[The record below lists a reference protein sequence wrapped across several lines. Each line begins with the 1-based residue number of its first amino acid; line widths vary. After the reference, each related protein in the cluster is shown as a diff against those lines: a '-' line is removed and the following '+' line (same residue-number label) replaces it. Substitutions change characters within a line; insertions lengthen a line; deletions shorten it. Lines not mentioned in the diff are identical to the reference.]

1 MNKCNYAPPLAS
13 LWTWAPRRPGH
24 GPQMLPPNTAG
35 RFSHLTLPILAWPPN
50 DRRVVSNSEIFQ
62 CSRAGRPGDANH
74 CLSTN
79 NDSLSPPP
87 GTPSPASIQ
96 GVHEDPHIPR
106 LDRRRSGSDP
116 LHSIRAPLQWPN
128 RTANLGRSSPG
139 RSSNDVPQPAQLQDS
154 VYVLTTHGDVQGEGV
169 DVD

>member
-1 MNKCNYAPPLAS
+1 MHHLS
-13 LWTWAPRRPGH
+13 RPYGH
-24 GPQMLPPNTAG
+24 GRLEGLATDPRCYHRTQLADSHISHFQSWLGRPMIAGSSPTA
-35 RFSHLTLPILAWPPN
+35 RCN
-50 DRRVVSNSEIFQ
+50 Q
-62 CSRAGRPGDANH
+62 AGRPGDANH